1 MDMEKI
7 KQTGIAAA
15 FASGR
20 ILRSKFGN
28 LSSIVKKGRIDLV
41 TEADTES
48 EQAVID
54 TIQSSFPTHS
64 ILTEETGL
72 HAGDSECQWII
83 DPLDGTTNFA
93 HGLPIFATSIAFAL
107 KGEVV
112 MGVVNNPVMGELF
125 TTVKGQGSWLNG
137 KRISVS
143 DKTAMTDCLLATGFA
158 YNFKEIFNDIMT
170 RLGRCLD
177 ASQGIRRLG
186 SAAIDLCYVA
196 CGRFDGYWE
205 QNLKPWDTAAGQL
218 LAREAGAVVTDFSN
232 CPFNP
237 WMLEI
242 AAANPAIHKELL
254 DLLKV

>member
-1 MDMEKI
+1 MEII
-7 KQTGIAAA
+7 KQAGIAAA

-20 ILRSKFGN
+20 ILKSKFGN
-28 LSSIVKKGRIDLV
+28 ISSIVKKGRIDLV

-54 TIQSSFPTHS
+54 TIRSCFPTHS

-72 HAGDSECQWII
+72 HAGDSEYQWII

-112 MGVVNNPVMGELF
+112 MGLVHNPVMGELF
-125 TTVKGQGSWLNG
+125 SAVKDQGAWLNG

-143 DKTAMTDCLLATGFA
+143 NKTEMTDCLLATGFA
-158 YNFKEIFNDIMT
+158 YNFREIIQDIMT
-170 RLGRCLD
+170 RLERCLD
-177 ASQGIRRLG
+177 ASQGVRRLG

-218 LAREAGAVVTDFSN
+218 IAKEAGAVVTDFSN
-232 CPFNP
+232 HPFNP

-242 AAANPAIHKELL
+242 AVANPAVHKDLL

>member
-28 LSSIVKKGRIDLV
+28 ISSIVKKGRIDLV

-72 HAGDSECQWII
+72 HAGDNECQWII

-93 HGLPIFATSIAFAL
+93 HGLPVFATSIAFAL
-107 KGEVV
+107 
-112 MGVVNNPVMGELF
+112 
-125 TTVKGQGSWLNG
+125 
-137 KRISVS
+137 
-143 DKTAMTDCLLATGFA
+143 
-158 YNFKEIFNDIMT
+158 
-170 RLGRCLD
+170 
-177 ASQGIRRLG
+177 
-186 SAAIDLCYVA
+186 
-196 CGRFDGYWE
+196 
-205 QNLKPWDTAAGQL
+205 
-218 LAREAGAVVTDFSN
+218 
-232 CPFNP
+232 
-237 WMLEI
+237 
-242 AAANPAIHKELL
+242 
-254 DLLKV
+254 